1 MEIINNFTIFFYLLS
16 TAGYVGFLFF
26 QKNALNKAGKYFLLA
41 GFLCNT
47 LAIIYGFVLSG
58 QMPARDLRETLCI
71 ASWAVVCAFL
81 LLQYKFQLK
90 ILGVYAAPLAAV
102 IMIISYQ
109 LPVKPVSSPDLFK
122 SFWLFL
128 HIVFIF
134 MGEAA
139 FALACGVGFLYLLQ
153 ERAIKSKRHGFFF
166 KRLPSLDL
174 LDTTGY
180 ICIISGFTLLTVG
193 LIAGFVYAKSIWGK
207 FWSADPKEIWSVITW
222 LIYAILLHER
232 LTVGWRGRRSAVMA
246 IVGFMVVLFTFLGV
260 NFLLKGHHG
269 EFTRW

>member
-1 MEIINNFTIFFYLLS
+1 
-16 TAGYVGFLFF
+16 
-26 QKNALNKAGKYFLLA
+26 
-41 GFLCNT
+41 
-47 LAIIYGFVLSG
+47 
-58 QMPARDLRETLCI
+58 
-71 ASWAVVCAFL
+71 
-81 LLQYKFQLK
+81 
-90 ILGVYAAPLAAV
+90 
-102 IMIISYQ
+102 
-109 LPVKPVSSPDLFK
+109 
-122 SFWLFL
+122 
-128 HIVFIF
+128 
-134 MGEAA
+134 
-139 FALACGVGFLYLLQ
+139 
-153 ERAIKSKRHGFFF
+153 
-166 KRLPSLDL
+166 LDL